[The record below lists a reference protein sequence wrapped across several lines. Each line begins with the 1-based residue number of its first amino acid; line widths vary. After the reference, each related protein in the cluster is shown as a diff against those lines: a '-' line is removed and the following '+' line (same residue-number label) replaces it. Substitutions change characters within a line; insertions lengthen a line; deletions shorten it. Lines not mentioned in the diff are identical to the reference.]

1 MFSFFFRTW
10 NLLCS
15 IAKYRISKRVQFG
28 HCTILINYRTKCTIL
43 QTHISLSANL
53 NLYGEVPNT
62 HTHYCNLPHKK
73 TAFPELWELWVFFFK
88 THLCTQNF
96 VHQGHHNIQIQ
107 LRCFTSKLMKTA
119 SMSNLHLQIWYR
131 YQTAR
136 RIIMSNI
143 TMDNRGCPQSTLE
156 TKELFLRWL
165 EAM

>member
-1 MFSFFFRTW
+1 MEFIVFYSKIQNFKEF
-10 NLLCS
+10 NLDTAQYSLTIGLS
-15 IAKYRISKRVQFG
+15 VQFFKPMSHSVQIWTCMG
-28 HCTILINYRTKCTIL
+28 KS
-43 QTHISLSANL
+43 QTHILTIVI
-53 NLYGEVPNT
+53 Y
-62 HTHYCNLPHKK
+62 HTRKQHSQNCESCG
-73 TAFPELWELWVFFFK
+73 FFFFK

>member
-43 QTHISLSANL
+43 QTHVSLSANL

-73 TAFPELWELWVFFFK
+73 TAFPELWELWVFFF
-88 THLCTQNF
+88 
-96 VHQGHHNIQIQ
+96 
-107 LRCFTSKLMKTA
+107 SKHICAHRTLYIKVTTTYKF
-119 SMSNLHLQIWYR
+119 SFGVLQVSLWKLQVWATCIYKYDIATR
-131 YQTAR
+131 PP
-136 RIIMSNI
+136 
-143 TMDNRGCPQSTLE
+143 GG
-156 TKELFLRWL
+156 
-165 EAM
+165 